1 MKIKLVL
8 VFALISCVST
18 CFASAIVENRSSSQ
32 RSAIQ
37 SGNRTIQ
44 SYKYEDNEYLQGYKS
59 ALEEVQKRVAK
70 NPNDYS
76 LYPYLVELYLKTE
89 DYESAFKE
97 LSFLNSLA
105 RQNKLN
111 TQILND
117 LKSLKTSFANSARY
131 GQRKSSLYS
140 NMAVLSIILEDN
152 STAQKYLLAASR
164 GIDNQELFSNAAD
177 MVFNSTQNY
186 EIAVSL
192 IDKMLMQNPN
202 NVILHKLKADY
213 LVQINKKDEA
223 VVEYTKVL
231 ALKPQYEE
239 VTFSLYKIL
248 SLKNISE
255 KDMFKKMFPSEFS
268 NEEKCYSKLANILL
282 KNDDIQGA
290 LSYANILVKKYPE
303 NADGFVLL
311 SEIYRRNG
319 KLQESY
325 EALKQVR
332 DKADDNETIS
342 KYNVMLAKLSD
353 EPVEEANSLMNTG
366 LYSQALSVLESANQ
380 DNLYVILG
388 MARANYYLGNKRVAF
403 EQLNKAMTFYPNNA
417 DVFYYFAYI
426 FYEEKDYE
434 SAQKYL
440 KKTFE
445 VSPNHK
451 FALSLTDAIN
461 TILANKYMSQ
471 ITSSFEMQNYT
482 ETMRLVN
489 EALAI
494 NPKSSALYLY
504 KGLVYISQNQ
514 YAKATAPLY
523 KAIDIDKNN
532 ISAYFY
538 LAEAFDN
545 LSEPQN
551 ALSYYEKFIRLVP
564 SDNYGESEKIE
575 YAKARIQ
582 KLKTVQ

>member
-1 MKIKLVL
+1 
-8 VFALISCVST
+8 
-18 CFASAIVENRSSSQ
+18 
-32 RSAIQ
+32 
-37 SGNRTIQ
+37 
-44 SYKYEDNEYLQGYKS
+44 
-59 ALEEVQKRVAK
+59 
-70 NPNDYS
+70 
-76 LYPYLVELYLKTE
+76 
-89 DYESAFKE
+89 
-97 LSFLNSLA
+97 
-105 RQNKLN
+105 
-111 TQILND
+111 
-117 LKSLKTSFANSARY
+117 
-131 GQRKSSLYS
+131 
-140 NMAVLSIILEDN
+140 
-152 STAQKYLLAASR
+152 
-164 GIDNQELFSNAAD
+164 
-177 MVFNSTQNY
+177 
-186 EIAVSL
+186 
-192 IDKMLMQNPN
+192 
-202 NVILHKLKADY
+202 
-213 LVQINKKDEA
+213 
-223 VVEYTKVL
+223 
-231 ALKPQYEE
+231 
-239 VTFSLYKIL
+239 
-248 SLKNISE
+248 
-255 KDMFKKMFPSEFS
+255 
-268 NEEKCYSKLANILL
+268 
-282 KNDDIQGA
+282 
-290 LSYANILVKKYPE
+290 
-303 NADGFVLL
+303 
-311 SEIYRRNG
+311 
-319 KLQESY
+319 
-325 EALKQVR
+325 
-332 DKADDNETIS
+332 
-342 KYNVMLAKLSD
+342 MLAKLSD

-461 TILANKYMSQ
+461 TKLANKYMSQ

-494 NPKSSALYLY
+494 NPKSSTLYLY

-564 SDNYGESEKIE
+564 SDNFGESEKIE